1 MKDGGNS
8 SNIVTVP
15 RGGPVVGS
23 LVQTLA
29 RRDTLSAREQAALE
43 AAVSDIKVAPAGT
56 TLVRAHNIVENST
69 LLVEGFIARL
79 YYLASGKRQIVAIH
93 VPGDFVDLHSLLLKE
108 LDHDVVALTDVR
120 IAHVPHAALRRITET
135 EPHLTRMLWFLTAA
149 DAAIHREW
157 TAALGHSAAGRIAHR
172 FCELQVRLAI
182 VGRADPAGYALPLTQ
197 ADLAD
202 MTGLTAVHVN
212 RTLRQLREAGLM
224 TFRDGRVIIPDL
236 ARLQAFASFDPL
248 YLYTETMP
256 R

>member
-1 MKDGGNS
+1 MGGLMQRADNS
-8 SNIVTVP
+8 QDI
-15 RGGPVVGS
+15 VGS
-23 LVQTLA
+23 LVRALA
-29 RRDTLSAREQAALE
+29 RRDALPAREQAALA
-43 AAVSDIKVAPAGT
+43 AAVSEIKVAPAGA
-56 TLVRAHNIVENST
+56 TLVGAQVIVENST

-79 YYLASGKRQIVAIH
+79 YHSTSGRRQIVAIH
-93 VPGDFVDLHSLLLKE
+93 VPGDFVDLHSMPLKK

-120 IAHVPHAALRRITET
+120 FAHVPHAALRRITET

-149 DAAIHREW
+149 DAAIQREW

-172 FCELQVRLAI
+172 FCELQLRLAI

-212 RTLRQLREAGLM
+212 RTLRHLREAGLM
-224 TFRDGRVIIPDL
+224 TFRDGRVTIPDL
-236 ARLQAFASFDPL
+236 ARLHAFASFDPL
-248 YLYTETMP
+248 YLYTEALP